1 MRTISIVIAD
11 AHSLARVGLRHLV
24 AALPDFKVVAESGNE
39 QQLLTIVRDMKP
51 DVVALDYQ
59 QPGYFSIDTI
69 RQIRNLSPQSN
80 ILVLSA
86 DEDKKNIYQVLEEG
100 VGGFLTKQCGELE
113 IVNALRAT
121 GDGEKFYCTSIVNHL
136 LEKSFPRREGGTA
149 VLSSRETEIVR
160 LAANGLIAKEIADQ
174 LNLSTHTVYT
184 HRKNI
189 MKKLNIGSASELV
202 RYAISEGII

>member
-1 MRTISIVIAD
+1 MRTISIAIAD
-11 AHSLARVGLRHLV
+11 AHSLARLGLRHLLS
-24 AALPDFKVVAESGNE
+24 AMPDFKVVAESVNE
-39 QQLLTIVRDMKP
+39 QHLLAVVRDFMP
-51 DVVALDYQ
+51 DVVTLDYQ
-59 QPGYFSIDTI
+59 QPGYFSIGTI
-69 RQIRNLSPQSN
+69 RQIRKLSPHSN

-100 VGGFLTKQCGELE
+100 VGGFLTKQCGEQE

-121 GDGEKFYCTSIVNHL
+121 ADGEKFYCTSIVNHL
-136 LEKSFPRREGGTA
+136 LEKSFSKREGSPA

-160 LAANGLIAKEIADQ
+160 LAASGLIAKEIADQ